1 MVGVRYFS
9 DRMVLILG
17 IVCMGFAVMA
27 GCGGGGD
34 SGAAPAVVKEGVF
47 VDSAVEGLTYATTSQ
62 TGLTDALGTFRY
74 QEGEMV
80 LFSVGD
86 VVLGEAPGKGQLTP
100 LDLVPAAADETDPT
114 VSNICRFLQS
124 LDLDGNPANGI
135 HLSPEISN
143 EVSGR
148 NIDFSLSIAGFETDP
163 DLKNLFDSLN
173 LLGIFPDATPREL
186 CPAATAQSHLR
197 DTLSQLDRDGDGF
210 SVSQGDCDDTGAGIY
225 PGAPESCGDGID
237 QDCSGSDLLCVSDI
251 SEYELNLFQLINDYR
266 FQQLL
271 AALEFDSHLNDL
283 ARGHSQ
289 NMEISQTMSH
299 DGFQERYE
307 SSGFNTCV
315 ENVGWNYATPEAMFE
330 GWRTSDGHNRNMLNE
345 RIEFVGI
352 SKVGDYITFFACGN

>member
-135 HLSPEISN
+135 HL
-143 EVSGR
+143 
-148 NIDFSLSIAGFETDP
+148 
-163 DLKNLFDSLN
+163 DSLN

-352 SKVGDYITFFACGN
+352 WQLA